1 MDWGT
6 ICSIDGKEGDNM
18 STAPSGFQT
27 PKNNWQPADVV
38 QASDLNRI
46 EGNISAIEQGA
57 RTLDQAQAPSGNEG
71 SLRQILSWL
80 ANRIRAITGTTNWHD
95 SPPTTLTAAKQHI
108 DATGAVHGATT
119 AATANTLALRDA
131 GGRLKAAA
139 PVAADDVVRKQE
151 LDALPAAAYAPG
163 DPILAENLTEV
174 YGNWNYQS
182 PQTMRSFVSPVAA
195 SGYRITFEGRIS
207 NDNEAMLAEL
217 FINSTL
223 QGSTIVIDSESYTAV
238 SRDIGP
244 VMPGDVITLRVGQ
257 TGTVGSATYY
267 VRNFRVRGV
276 PAPPP
281 FTIT

>member
-1 MDWGT
+1 MPG
-6 ICSIDGKEGDNM
+6 
-18 STAPSGFQT
+18 TAPTGWKT
-27 PKNNWQPADVV
+27 PKTNWASADVILPEDV
-38 QASDLNRI
+38 NRI
-46 EGNISAIEQGA
+46 EGNINAIEQGS
-57 RTLDQAQAPSGNEG
+57 RTIDPSQAPTGVAGN
-71 SLRQILSWL
+71 LRNFLDWF
-80 ANRIRAITGTTNWHD
+80 ANRIKVILGTTNWHD
-95 SPPTTLTAAKQHI
+95 APPTTLTAAKAHI
-108 DATGAVHGATT
+108 DATGTLAHGGSV
-119 AATANTLALRDA
+119 AAIGNTLAVRDA
-131 GGRLKAAA
+131 QGRLKAAA
-139 PVAADDVVRKQE
+139 PVEADDVVRKAE

-174 YGNWNYQS
+174 YGNRNYQS
-182 PQTMRSFVSPVAA
+182 PETIRSFVSPVAA

-207 NDNEAMLAEL
+207 NDNYAMRAEL

-223 QGSTIVIDSESYTAV
+223 QGSTIYIDSESYTAV